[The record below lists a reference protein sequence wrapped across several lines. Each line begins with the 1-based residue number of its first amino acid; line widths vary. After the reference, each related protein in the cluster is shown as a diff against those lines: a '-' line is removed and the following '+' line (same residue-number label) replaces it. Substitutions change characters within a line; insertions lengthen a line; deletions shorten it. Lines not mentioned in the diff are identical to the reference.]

1 MSFNNYRTSKISTD
15 IKRSKM
21 FRQHDTEIPM
31 GHWHIRP
38 TVYGSWN
45 VTMKAQYVYVQHGVH
60 R

>member
-1 MSFNNYRTSKISTD
+1 
-15 IKRSKM
+15 M